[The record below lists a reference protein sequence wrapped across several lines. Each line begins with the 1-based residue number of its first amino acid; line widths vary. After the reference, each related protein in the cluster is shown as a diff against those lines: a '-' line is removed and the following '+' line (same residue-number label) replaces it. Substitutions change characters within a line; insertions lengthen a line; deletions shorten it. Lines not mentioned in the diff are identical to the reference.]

1 VKKTFVAVALAV
13 IFVLAIAAPAFA
25 IVHIATYDMDGD
37 IYMDKQVGH
46 FCNTGAE
53 QLQTIRGTGKMTKSM
68 TVMISAGKVD
78 VDDKNDFVTAPDA
91 VSNLVVTSV
100 ITLCTPPKFTYTG
113 PGWFDAEENYEFSV
127 HPSAIYD
134 PGYGASTPRSFFL
147 PSLFGFT
154 GYGWDEVADWYG
166 WDAVS
171 EQIWA
176 ARVEANPGF
185 SGNLHQDWEAAY
197 GGFWGGTP
205 DTFGLYDFEDPW
217 TSFGGLFNQAGKWRW
232 ETDEDGIL
240 GAGLGKKFVGD
251 YFKMTQMAR
260 TSDGDVKR
268 YIDISS
274 PWTGAYLYEDFEVA
288 GFAEIMDSF
297 TMINLPAGE
306 DMPGDWWKDLFDK

>member
-1 VKKTFVAVALAV
+1 VKKTIVAVALAV
-13 IFVLAIAAPAFA
+13 FFVLAIAAPAFA
-25 IVHIATYDMDGD
+25 IVHVATYDMDGD

-68 TVMISAGKVD
+68 TARISAGKVV
-78 VDDKNDFVTAPDA
+78 VDDKNDFVTAPGA
-91 VSNLVVTSV
+91 VRNLVVTSV
-100 ITLCTPPKFTYTG
+100 ITLCTPPKFTYSA
-113 PGWFDAEENYEFSV
+113 PGNLDTENNYDYSV
-127 HPSAIYD
+127 HPSSIYF
-134 PGYGASTPRSFFL
+134 PNASTPRSFFL
-147 PSLFGFT
+147 RGFS
-154 GYGWDEVADWYG
+154 GYGWDEVEELFG
-166 WDAVS
+166 FDAVS

-176 ARVEANPGF
+176 VRVEANPGF

-197 GGFWGGTP
+197 GGFWGTGGVQ
-205 DTFGLYDFEDPW
+205 DYEDGW
-217 TSFGGLFNQAGKWRW
+217 TSALGDTGILLSQGAKWRW

-240 GAGLGKKFVGD
+240 GVGLGKKFVGD

-260 TSDGDVKR
+260 TSSGDVKR

-306 DMPGDWWKDLFDK
+306 DMPAKWWKDLFDK